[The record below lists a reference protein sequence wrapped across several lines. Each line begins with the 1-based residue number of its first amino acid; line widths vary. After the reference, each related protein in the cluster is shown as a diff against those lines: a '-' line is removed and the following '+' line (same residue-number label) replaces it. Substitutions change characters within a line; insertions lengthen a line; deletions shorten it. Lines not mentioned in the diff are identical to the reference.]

1 MNNYDE
7 IKSLLNASRKIL
19 GSNLNESQNRDILK
33 KHNLIMEQSLED
45 VMGTDVMGTD
55 EIDEKNSEI
64 KKKDSDE
71 IGKPSDKQK
80 GYKIQGNVLILHG
93 LDKSDL
99 ELTTDEKNAFIES
112 VDEFRNEV
120 AELVEFGKMNV
131 FDENVEW
138 NGKILELNL
147 EFFYTI
153 NEPNGIYVNGDMVKL
168 DQDYVEMVAKLQK
181 NYEKFKTKWSKI
193 VASRQKG

>member
-7 IKSLLNASRKIL
+7 IKSLLNASRRIL
-19 GSNLNESQNRDILK
+19 GGNLNESQNRDILR
-33 KHNLIMEQSLED
+33 KHNLLMEQTVED
-45 VMGTDVMGTD
+45 VMDT
-55 EIDEKNSEI
+55 EEEEEKKSEP
-64 KKKDSDE
+64 KKKDSED
-71 IGKPSDKQK
+71 IGKARDKQK

-93 LDKSDL
+93 SDESDI
-99 ELTTDEKNAFIES
+99 ELTTDEKNAFVES

-131 FDENVEW
+131 FNENVEW

-168 DQDYVEMVAKLQK
+168 DQEYVEMIGKLQT

-193 VASRQKG
+193 VASRQKK